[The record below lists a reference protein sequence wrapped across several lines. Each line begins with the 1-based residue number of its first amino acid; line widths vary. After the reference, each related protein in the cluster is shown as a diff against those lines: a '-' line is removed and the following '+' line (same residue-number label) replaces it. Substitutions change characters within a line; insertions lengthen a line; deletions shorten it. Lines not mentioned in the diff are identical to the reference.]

1 MVFQAAR
8 SKSSSRK
15 AGNWREKALFYRI
28 PPSRADVNQ
37 AHPARR
43 SRGRQTTSGLS
54 QRGFYGALFVMH
66 GAAGDNKARVSQW
79 NVLHSLQLR
88 ITIQKRIRERFWTAG
103 LWLSQSGDCHMT
115 LPYRGDRELE
125 VEPGSL
131 GAWEPGNLGHWE
143 CKQGQQAET

>member
-1 MVFQAAR
+1 MFSVFSFYFLYTSSWRYHSNLSLRLYSVLCVVFQAAR

-66 GAAGDNKARVSQW
+66 CAAGDNKARVSQW
-79 NVLHSLQLR
+79 NVLDSLQLR
-88 ITIQKRIRERFWTAG
+88 ITIQKRIRERFMDGGVIAV
-103 LWLSQSGDCHMT
+103 
-115 LPYRGDRELE
+115 R
-125 VEPGSL
+125 
-131 GAWEPGNLGHWE
+131 
-143 CKQGQQAET
+143 